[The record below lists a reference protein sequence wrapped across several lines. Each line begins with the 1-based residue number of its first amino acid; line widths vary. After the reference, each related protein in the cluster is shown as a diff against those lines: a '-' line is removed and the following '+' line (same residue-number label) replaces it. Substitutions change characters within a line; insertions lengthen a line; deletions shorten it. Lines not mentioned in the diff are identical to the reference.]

1 MIDQVGVRVHEQYM
15 STCREVLLLLGRPIV
30 ALLGSNLSMR
40 DRCAHC
46 LWLWFM
52 SLTWCSIRVHF
63 PVFQVSVSG
72 RLLADHILAVQDVQ
86 SLPGSRRPQQTYQ
99 SPQKCPKQVSCPG
112 VKFNL
117 VFLMSRLWSPV
128 EGTQRVAKI
137 WTGRSSCE
145 SITKLYSALS
155 SRLKPAPGISGVLS
169 DCLPCGPA
177 AQ

>member
-1 MIDQVGVRVHEQYM
+1 MRALFVVMVYESNLGFYSCSLSRVSSVRVRSIVGRSH
-15 STCREVLLLLGRPIV
+15 SCGPGRPIFPWLASSV
-30 ALLGSNLSMR
+30 ANLPEPPKVPK
-40 DRCAHC
+40 
-46 LWLWFM
+46 
-52 SLTWCSIRVHF
+52 TGIV
-63 PVFQVSVSG
+63 
-72 RLLADHILAVQDVQ
+72 
-86 SLPGSRRPQQTYQ
+86 SRRKVKSGVPDEQVV
-99 SPQKCPKQVSCPG
+99 VSC
-112 VKFNL
+112 
-117 VFLMSRLWSPV
+117 